1 MRRNMTET
9 ILKRQ
14 YITDADGTPV
24 GVILPIE
31 EFALVQ
37 HLLETKSPA
46 VKETEPDVQELPAR
60 RPIRDAAFFG
70 IWADRQDM
78 QGQSTRDW
86 LETQRNGQWS
96 RQ

>member
-1 MRRNMTET
+1 MTET

-37 HLLETKSPA
+37 DLLEEKFPSDKTLDPKAKVGLGGRSI
-46 VKETEPDVQELPAR
+46 K
-60 RPIRDAAFFG
+60 DAEFFG
-70 IWADRQDM
+70 IWADREDM
-78 QGQSTRDW
+78 ANRSSRDW
-86 LETQRNGQWS
+86 LKDLRDGQWS
-96 RQ
+96 RP